1 MASQHIDINGAATR
15 LNIELRRAIDALWAA
30 RNANVQIKAKADQLV
45 VGADWAALATALGL
59 ESAANAETVYNLL
72 AGIQDDLTGSDVSNF
87 LSRLG

>member
-1 MASQHIDINGAATR
+1 MASQHIDINGVATR
-15 LNIELRRAIDALWAA
+15 LNIELRRAIDALWTA
-30 RNANVQIKAKADQLV
+30 RNANVQVKAKVDQIV